1 MQNPVLILNRVTRV
15 FEQAGGTSLSV
26 LRGVNL
32 VLESGEVVALLG
44 PSGSGKSTLLQ
55 VAGLLEPPTGGDVVI
70 LGQQSQALG
79 DAARTRLRRSTLGF
93 VYQFHHLL
101 KEFSAR
107 ENVMMP
113 QLLAGVPRRVAR
125 ERADALL
132 AEVGLSDRAGH
143 RPAALSGG
151 QQQRVAVAR
160 ALANQPKLLL
170 ADEPTGNLDP
180 ETAGALFDLLMRL
193 AREAGMAALVATHNM
208 ALAQAMDRTVRLEA
222 GLLDEA

>member
-32 VLESGEVVALLG
+32 VLEAGEVVALLG

-70 LGQQSQALG
+70 LGQQSQALE